1 MDRITIEYSFKP
13 NGKFNMT
20 EKKTWSNRYS
30 SFIDWQKCD
39 TASWD
44 SYWGGGKYYCNGKLF
59 FENEYDLVNG
69 AYKFI
74 WYDLNK
80 EPWYTFERGSGK
92 DFQNTHRWVSNK
104 CIARDGYYSDW
115 ETTLYHQY
123 NT

>member
-1 MDRITIEYSFKP
+1 M
-13 NGKFNMT
+13 
-20 EKKTWSNRYS
+20 
-30 SFIDWQKCD
+30 
-39 TASWD
+39 
-44 SYWGGGKYYCNGKLF
+44 
-59 FENEYDLVNG
+59 VNG

-123 NT
+123 NTDLNQDWAALVEIRKFYEIVTPQF